1 MSAPD
6 PSRSGHARAV
16 LLTAATAVALLT
28 GCAEK
33 PQTNTGA
40 KPDVPAWQGT
50 AKGGNPAPG
59 FKPGDATSWNEQ
71 MRQRGQNQNEYTR
84 AAGRS

>member
-1 MSAPD
+1 MSGSF
-6 PSRSGHARAV
+6 SRRAGAC
-16 LLTAATAVALLT
+16 LAAAAAVWALA

-40 KPDVPAWQGT
+40 KPDMPAWQGT
-50 AKGGNPAPG
+50 AGGGNTAPG
-59 FKPGDATSWNEQ
+59 FKPGDANSWNEQ
-71 MRQRGQNQNEYTR
+71 MRQRGQNQNEYSR